1 MIIWHQIIVICESVW
16 KKIKQIECKKE
27 QILNAKKGLD
37 FDTKWHNNMTGE
49 MGWGIWPQR
58 ETDHDIFDAY

>member
-1 MIIWHQIIVICESVW
+1 MQ
-16 KKIKQIECKKE
+16 KRTNLECKKG
-27 QILNAKKGLD
+27 QIL
-37 FDTKWHNNMTGE
+37 DTKWQNNNTGE